1 MVESR
6 NQTRKI
12 LTCFAL
18 AVGVVLQSVTLS
30 YGQTDSSLPALP
42 GSNHPST
49 RLNEHRVALLD
60 SRAWSADQRSI
71 AEDYVRSGHSG
82 NGLAVLLRIPELAA
96 AVHPFLAYTSHD
108 SSLSPRHRE
117 ILILRTAWLH
127 QNAYLWSHY
136 ASSARSAGLTSRDI
150 RRIAA
155 GSDAGGWTAF
165 DAMLISFADELFRN
179 SSVSDAT
186 WAAVS
191 AEYNVYNQ
199 IDAVMT
205 VAEFTTLSM
214 VFNAFGVQP
223 DSLTTDRLPTD
234 IPYEVV
240 VPARERA
247 LTSPRIDPEEGTGFR
262 VGRTIARNP
271 QVSRLW
277 GGNTNYVNRGN
288 VRPSMSPLL
297 PHDRELL
304 ILRIGWNCQAEY
316 EWAKHVGS
324 VGRARE
330 HGLEPRW
337 IAEGPT
343 FHRWEPYEMALLTA
357 ADELYRDSTVS
368 DDTWN
373 ELSSYYDTR
382 KMMSIVMTVATYR
395 FVSMTL
401 NAFGVQLQP
410 DDEGFPTL

>member
-1 MVESR
+1 
-6 NQTRKI
+6 
-12 LTCFAL
+12 
-18 AVGVVLQSVTLS
+18 
-30 YGQTDSSLPALP
+30 
-42 GSNHPST
+42 
-49 RLNEHRVALLD
+49 
-60 SRAWSADQRSI
+60 
-71 AEDYVRSGHSG
+71 
-82 NGLAVLLRIPELAA
+82 
-96 AVHPFLAYTSHD
+96 
-108 SSLSPRHRE
+108 
-117 ILILRTAWLH
+117 
-127 QNAYLWSHY
+127 
-136 ASSARSAGLTSRDI
+136 
-150 RRIAA
+150 
-155 GSDAGGWTAF
+155 
-165 DAMLISFADELFRN
+165 
-179 SSVSDAT
+179 
-186 WAAVS
+186 
-191 AEYNVYNQ
+191 
-199 IDAVMT
+199 
-205 VAEFTTLSM
+205 
-214 VFNAFGVQP
+214 
-223 DSLTTDRLPTD
+223 
-234 IPYEVV
+234 
-240 VPARERA
+240 
-247 LTSPRIDPEEGTGFR
+247 
-262 VGRTIARNP
+262 
-271 QVSRLW
+271 
-277 GGNTNYVNRGN
+277 
-288 VRPSMSPLL
+288 MSPLL